1 MSENYLVQYKNK
13 YYPIKKYIV
22 DLDTMTNTN
31 KKQYLTKEKKWY
43 LKLNQLFREK
53 IERNYESHL
62 EDLEQEFCLIISFE
76 DKTNTKNVHDDVVR
90 ELIKNNFA
98 YNDILVSNNIEI
110 FENN

>member
-1 MSENYLVQYKNK
+1 
-13 YYPIKKYIV
+13 
-22 DLDTMTNTN
+22 MTSAN

-53 IERNYESHL
+53 IERKYEGNL

-90 ELIKNNFA
+90 ELIKNNFT
-98 YNDILVSNNIEI
+98 YNDILVENNIEI